1 MLKKLCIE
9 SYTIVSRLIVHHY
22 KLICKKKKRLEATQM
37 SISKG
42 LVKEMI
48 WWEYSVAAQKE
59 EEAHYD

>member
-1 MLKKLCIE
+1 
-9 SYTIVSRLIVHHY
+9 
-22 KLICKKKKRLEATQM
+22 M